1 MTKKEEQKK
10 HTIDDL
16 SELTGY
22 SKRTI
27 RYYVKEGLLEHP
39 AGRGRGGFYF
49 DRHLLQLKM
58 VKKLQEKGMS
68 LSSISKYME
77 GISRPRHQDYFE
89 NVEPILGQKG
99 AEEKF
104 PTAKKRAYMM
114 KEKMDEVL
122 KEKTQKGQKE
132 EFFSEAYFIENR
144 IYELPPE
151 SPRNVWAR
159 YEIAPGLEISVRR
172 DIEEK
177 QKRKI
182 DDIIRIAREI
192 LGKNTSKN
200 NFK

>member
-1 MTKKEEQKK
+1 VFIKGHKKY
-10 HTIDDL
+10 TINDL
-16 SELTGY
+16 SELTSY
-22 SKRTI
+22 SRRTI
-27 RYYVKEGLLEHP
+27 RYYVKEGLLDHP

-58 VKKLQEKGMS
+58 IKKLQERGMS
-68 LSSISKYME
+68 LSSISEYME
-77 GISRPRHQDYFE
+77 GISRPRHQIYFE
-89 NVEPILGQKG
+89 NAEPILGQKI

-114 KEKMDEVL
+114 KEKLDEVL
-122 KEKTQKGQKE
+122 KGKTQKGQNE
-132 EFFSEAYFIENR
+132 EFFSEDYLIENR

-159 YEIAPGLEISVRR
+159 YEIAPGLEISIRR
-172 DIEEK
+172 DMEQK

-192 LGKNTSKN
+192 LGKDPSKN